1 MNRQHFCERVY
12 QTIPKFILMKII
24 IFDEILEAHVCEALT
39 QALTALGHNVF
50 CTGKV
55 WHGHSPPS
63 KASDIQLIDAIVDD
77 LIARKFDALFNF
89 RACSLLPRHVAALRA
104 AGQRTAV
111 WLPDDPVLYQVS
123 YKDIVD
129 SYDLVLHCGDGSV
142 LDFYDARGHKK
153 GVNFPFWVDPTRFV
167 INRADC
173 EPVASSSGECNPWVF
188 LGNLVGP
195 VRGGRYAQLAVLNQ
209 GLDIWGKCNADPTG
223 MHRGYLQTIDEVA
236 GALAQ
241 YQVGI
246 NIPQFFRD
254 YAGTSYDFA
263 GLGDMGNF
271 FIPSRV
277 VQYAA
282 AGLPVVSIG
291 PNTVSNHFP
300 LALQVKTAEQALG
313 VLTGLL
319 SQHGVRAAISA
330 ASRAHVVANFS
341 GLVRAKFLVA
351 LFSGHIDPATLGL
364 HEREFAYGWWGV

>member
-1 MNRQHFCERVY
+1 
-12 QTIPKFILMKII
+12 MKIA
-24 IFDEILEAHVCEALT
+24 IFDQILEIHVCNALT
-39 QALTALGHNVF
+39 QALTSLGHVPF
-50 CTGKV
+50 CTSKV
-55 WHGHSPPS
+55 WQGHSPPS
-63 KASDIQLIDAIVDD
+63 KASDIDHIDAIVDN
-77 LIARKFDALFNF
+77 LIARKCDALFNF

-104 AGQRTAV
+104 AGVRTAV

-142 LDFYDARGHKK
+142 LDFYDAKGHKK

-167 INRADC
+167 GNRAAC
-173 EPVASSSGECNPWVF
+173 EPDASPSGACKPWVF

-195 VRGGRYAQLAVLNQ
+195 VRGGRYAQLAVLHQ
-209 GLDIWGKCNADPTG
+209 GLDIWGKCNADPSG

-236 GALAQ
+236 GALTQ

-254 YAGTSYDFA
+254 YAGTSYDFD
-263 GLGDMGNF
+263 GLGGMGHF

-282 AGLPVVSIG
+282 AGLPVVCIG
-291 PNTVSNHFP
+291 PNTASNHFP
-300 LALQVKTAEQALG
+300 LVIQVDTAEQALG

-319 SQHGVRAAISA
+319 SRHEVRAAMSA
-330 ASRAHVVANFS
+330 ASRAFVAANFS
-341 GLVRAKFLVA
+341 GLVRAKFLLA
-351 LFSGHIDPATLGL
+351 LFSGHIDPAALGL
-364 HEREFAYGWWGV
+364 HEREFAYTWWGS